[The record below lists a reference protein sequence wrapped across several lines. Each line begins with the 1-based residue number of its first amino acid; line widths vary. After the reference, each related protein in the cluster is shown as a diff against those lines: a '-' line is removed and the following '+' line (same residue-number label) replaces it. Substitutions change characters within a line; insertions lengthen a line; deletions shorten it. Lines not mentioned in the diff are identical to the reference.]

1 MTGPVRV
8 YSRPDLENASLIVG
22 WLEDVG
28 KVGPRVIEYLKTHI
42 SAKMFCEI
50 EPEKF
55 FPLDGVAVIDD
66 VAQFP
71 MSKFFVDGEDGL
83 VLFESNQPLNERYK
97 FLNDVLDVGQYY
109 CKIKELYT
117 IGGIISPIAHTSP
130 RRLLSVFNQ
139 SEFHDQLR
147 GFELEDMAWEGSPA
161 INSFLLWAAQ
171 QRNIP
176 GLSLWSEVAF
186 YLAAVGDSK
195 AAKSAL
201 SFFNRRFDLG
211 LDFTALDS
219 EIEAQDD
226 KLATLRRENPEID
239 KYIRTLEVGLS
250 LNEDEQLKLAQ
261 GVAEFLEKDR
271 I

>member
-1 MTGPVRV
+1 
-8 YSRPDLENASLIVG
+8 
-22 WLEDVG
+22 
-28 KVGPRVIEYLKTHI
+28 VIEYLKTHI

-50 EPEKF
+50 EPKN

-71 MSKFFVDGEDGL
+71 MRQIFVGGEDGL

-109 CKIKELYT
+109 CKIKELYI
-117 IGGIISPIAHTSP
+117 IGGVISPIAHTSP

-176 GLSLWSEVAF
+176 GLSLWPEVSF
-186 YLAAVGDSK
+186 LLSGSRRPKGSK
-195 AAKSAL
+195 VCT
-201 SFFNRRFDLG
+201 FFL
-211 LDFTALDS
+211 
-219 EIEAQDD
+219 
-226 KLATLRRENPEID
+226 
-239 KYIRTLEVGLS
+239 
-250 LNEDEQLKLAQ
+250 
-261 GVAEFLEKDR
+261 
-271 I
+271 